1 MGPKKQKT
9 VTVFADANNT
19 MIFVRK
25 ALSQLGWK
33 VTKVD
38 GYNVKAHTGIS
49 FTSWGEF
56 VVVQLQIDNE
66 HRTFLNVSSEFVF
79 IPQTEDVSVW
89 CVVVDYLLVAIE
101 DVEGMDFLYFIFCSD
116 GVSHSIQFGV
126 VEYFYACIWPDFTL
140 WDVVLC
146 RQP

>member
-9 VTVFADANNT
+9 VTVLADANNT

-79 IPQTEDVSVW
+79 GLIDIGINQKNVNKFLATLSH
-89 CVVVDYLLVAIE
+89 LVQLA
-101 DVEGMDFLYFIFCSD
+101 
-116 GVSHSIQFGV
+116 
-126 VEYFYACIWPDFTL
+126 
-140 WDVVLC
+140 
-146 RQP
+146 